1 MGIQNPGSHCSICYT
16 ALWYTF
22 LWHGYICVTAWCSW
36 YVLNIAAEM
45 EWIII
50 DTLGLEVLACLLFLL
65 TSFSL
70 FFLFLRRRLMLLWK
84 KNNKTLWTWP
94 SLFALNYAWNHHN
107 CKYQSMPTEKC
118 KAREVMALG
127 KYTFSHMMTMI
138 TVCAF
143 CMHSWLNVV
152 MLAFTAEFSAV
163 LYSKIILFFFLLELS

>member
-1 MGIQNPGSHCSICYT
+1 MLYCSVIHIPLAWIYMRHCMVLMICFEY
-16 ALWYTF
+16 
-22 LWHGYICVTAWCSW
+22 CSW
-36 YVLNIAAEM
+36 NGMNYNRHTWAGGA
-45 EWIII
+45 
-50 DTLGLEVLACLLFLL
+50 GLLACLLFLL
-65 TSFSL
+65 ISFSL

-84 KNNKTLWTWP
+84 KKTKTSWTWP

-127 KYTFSHMMTMI
+127 KYTFSHMMAMI

-163 LYSKIILFFFLLELS
+163 LYSKIILFFLLELS